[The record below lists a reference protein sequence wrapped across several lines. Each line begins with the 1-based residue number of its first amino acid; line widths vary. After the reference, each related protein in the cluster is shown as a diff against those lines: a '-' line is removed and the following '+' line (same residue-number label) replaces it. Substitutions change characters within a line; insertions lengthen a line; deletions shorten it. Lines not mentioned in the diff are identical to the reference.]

1 MLIILVFYFTLKL
14 VMSLLD
20 AMISLVLLPLT
31 ITKRLIFYFITP
43 VRDQGVKLSKSTYS
57 KIQPKLDPL
66 LQKASETKEDLKE
79 KGKQSLSIVTK
90 LAIQ

>member
-1 MLIILVFYFTLKL
+1 
-14 VMSLLD
+14 
-20 AMISLVLLPLT
+20 
-31 ITKRLIFYFITP
+31 
-43 VRDQGVKLSKSTYS
+43 VKLSKSTYS